1 MDELLKLIKEL
12 LAREPKPKGG
22 GIMDTPAG
30 IDFIGRKLTK
40 EERGAD
46 IILSGKLTD
55 ASRFKPFSIQNI
67 GRDERYRKI
76 NEYYG
81 DIQKAFEKSINFLKQ
96 NPDIRIT
103 PELRDNVLY
112 NLGVLRRVQ
121 DEKTKL
127 EKGILSENKTLESI
141 LNPKKGEVVELKN
154 QRPIAKDLFTQIL
167 DEMFPEMKPTKPKIK
182 KDKVDEIVD
191 NINNME
197 SIAAMKE
204 MNNVIARQG
213 KYKDLTDND
222 IDKIYEATLNKT
234 SGRLDYEDQ
243 LFKGDVDDIFDIEG
257 FAKQLEESG
266 KKSEREARVKRL
278 YEGPGY
284 DRPNSANY
292 RGYGSFFLPKLH
304 EKGIINLD
312 KKIYDNLV
320 KGAHHY
326 GNADF
331 FAPDPIRIWRKHF
344 GDDVFEKLDN
354 FDPQNEDIFR
364 WLERNNVQPI
374 LKQGPEDA
382 LEYQTTGEIL
392 ENLNEDLDAFN
403 RYRDP
408 KSAGE
413 DARFYFFDKPELR
426 LERLGFHGENIQR
439 REAALQRLDPDA
451 FREYSRTKPKFEGKI
466 LPFKELNAEGGI
478 VGLYI

>member
-81 DIQKAFEKSINFLKQ
+81 DIQKAFEKTINFLKQ

-103 PELRDNVLY
+103 PEIRDNVLY

-127 EKGILSENKTLESI
+127 ETGILSENKTLESI

-167 DEMFPEMKPTKPKIK
+167 DEMFPEMKPTKPKIN
-182 KDKVDEIVD
+182 DE
-191 NINNME
+191 
-197 SIAAMKE
+197 A
-204 MNNVIARQG
+204 
-213 KYKDLTDND
+213 
-222 IDKIYEATLNKT
+222 
-234 SGRLDYEDQ
+234 
-243 LFKGDVDDIFDIEG
+243 DDIFDVEG

-266 KKSEREARVKRL
+266 KRSEREARVKRL

-392 ENLNEDLDAFN
+392 ENLNDDLDAFN

-439 REAALQRLDPDA
+439 REAALQKLDPDA

>member
-1 MDELLKLIKEL
+1 MDELLKLLKEL
-12 LAREPKPKGG
+12 LEREPTPKGG
-22 GIMDTPAG
+22 IANTPAG
-30 IDFIGRKLTK
+30 INFIGRKLTK

-46 IILSGKLTD
+46 MILSGKLTD
-55 ASRFKPFSIQNI
+55 ASRFKPFAIQNI

-81 DIQKAFEKSINFLKQ
+81 DLQKAFEKSINFLKQ

-103 PELRDNVLY
+103 SEIRDNVLY

-121 DEKTKL
+121 EEKTKL
-127 EKGILSENKTLESI
+127 EKGILSENKTLASILKPQKDKITEIAESI
-141 LNPKKGEVVELKN
+141 Y
-154 QRPIAKDLFTQIL
+154 
-167 DEMFPEMKPTKPKIK
+167 
-182 KDKVDEIVD
+182 
-191 NINNME
+191 NME

-213 KYKDLTDND
+213 KYKNLTDD
-222 IDKIYEATLNKT
+222 EVEKIYEATINRT
-234 SGRLDYEDQ
+234 SGRADYEDPF
-243 LFKGDVDDIFDIEG
+243 FKGDVEDQFDIEA
-257 FAKQLEESG
+257 FAKQLEKS
-266 KKSEREARVKRL
+266 KKDSDHKAKMKRL

-292 RGYGSFFLPKLH
+292 RGYGSFFLPRLH

-326 GNADF
+326 GGGEF

-344 GDDVFEKLDN
+344 GNDVFEKLDN
-354 FDPQNEDIFR
+354 FDPKNEDIFK
-364 WLERNNVQPI
+364 WLDRNNVQPI

-382 LEYQTTGEIL
+382 LEYQTTGELL
-392 ENLNEDLDAFN
+392 ETLGEDLDAFG
-403 RYRDP
+403 RYKNP
-408 KSAGE
+408 KGQGGFFEEASAE
-413 DARFYFFDKPELR
+413 QR
-426 LERLGFHGENIQR
+426 LERLGYHGENIQR

-451 FREYSRTKPKFEGKI
+451 FREYSRTKPRFEGKI

>member
-1 MDELLKLIKEL
+1 MDELLKLLREL
-12 LAREPKPKGG
+12 LEREPTPKGG
-22 GIMDTPAG
+22 IANTPAG
-30 IDFIGRKLTK
+30 INFIGRKLTK
-40 EERGAD
+40 DERGAD
-46 IILSGKLTD
+46 MILSGKLTD
-55 ASRFKPFSIQNI
+55 ASRFKPFAIQNI

-103 PELRDNVLY
+103 SEIRDNVLY
-112 NLGVLRRVQ
+112 NLGVLRRIQ
-121 DEKTKL
+121 DEKQKL
-127 EKGILSENKTLESI
+127 EIGILSENKTLASI
-141 LNPKKGEVVELKN
+141 L
-154 QRPIAKDLFTQIL
+154 
-167 DEMFPEMKPTKPKIK
+167 KPQ
-182 KDKVDEIVD
+182 KDKITEISES
-191 NINNME
+191 INNME

-213 KYKDLTDND
+213 KYKNLTDD
-222 IDKIYEATLNKT
+222 EVDKIYEATLNNT
-234 SGRLDYEDQ
+234 SGRADFESPF
-243 LFKGDVDDIFDIEG
+243 FKGDVEDQFDIEA
-257 FAKQLEESG
+257 FAKQLEKS
-266 KKSEREARVKRL
+266 KKDSDHRAKMKRL

-284 DRPNSANY
+284 DRPNSPNY

-304 EKGIINLD
+304 EKGIINLNE
-312 KKIYDNLV
+312 KIYNNLV

-326 GNADF
+326 GGGEF

-354 FDPQNEDIFR
+354 FDPKNEDIFK

-382 LEYQTTGEIL
+382 LEYQTTGELL
-392 ENLNEDLDAFN
+392 ETLSEDLDAFGKYKN
-403 RYRDP
+403 P
-408 KSAGE
+408 KGQGGFFEEASAE
-413 DARFYFFDKPELR
+413 QR
-426 LERLGFHGENIQR
+426 LERLGYHGENIQR
-439 REAALQRLDPDA
+439 REAALQKLDPDA
-451 FREYSRTKPKFEGKI
+451 FREYSSTKPRFEGKI

>member
-1 MDELLKLIKEL
+1 MDELLKLLKEL
-12 LAREPKPKGG
+12 LEREPTPKGG
-22 GIMDTPAG
+22 IANTPAG
-30 IDFIGRKLTK
+30 INFIGRKLTK

-46 IILSGKLTD
+46 MILSSKLTD
-55 ASRFKPFSIQNI
+55 ASRFKPFAIQNI

-81 DIQKAFEKSINFLKQ
+81 DLQKAFEKSINFLKQ

-103 PELRDNVLY
+103 SEIRDNVLY

-121 DEKTKL
+121 DEKQKL
-127 EKGILSENKTLESI
+127 EIGILSENKTLASILKPQKDKITEIAESI
-141 LNPKKGEVVELKN
+141 Y
-154 QRPIAKDLFTQIL
+154 
-167 DEMFPEMKPTKPKIK
+167 
-182 KDKVDEIVD
+182 
-191 NINNME
+191 NME

-213 KYKDLTDND
+213 KYKNLTDD
-222 IDKIYEATLNKT
+222 EVEKIYEATINRT
-234 SGRLDYEDQ
+234 SGRADYEDPF
-243 LFKGDVDDIFDIEG
+243 FKGDVEDQFDIEA
-257 FAKQLEESG
+257 FAKQLEKS
-266 KKSEREARVKRL
+266 KKDSDHKAKMKRL

-312 KKIYDNLV
+312 EKIYNNLV

-326 GNADF
+326 GGGEF

-344 GDDVFEKLDN
+344 GNSVFEKLDN
-354 FDPQNEDIFR
+354 FDPKNEDIFK
-364 WLERNNVQPI
+364 WLDRNNVQPI

-382 LEYQTTGEIL
+382 LEYQTTGELL
-392 ENLNEDLDAFN
+392 ETLGEDLDAFG
-403 RYRDP
+403 RYKNP
-408 KSAGE
+408 KGQGGFFEEASAE
-413 DARFYFFDKPELR
+413 QR
-426 LERLGFHGENIQR
+426 LERLGYHGENIQR
-439 REAALQRLDPDA
+439 REAALQKIDPDA
-451 FREYSRTKPKFEGKI
+451 FREYSRTKPRFEGKI

>member
-55 ASRFKPFSIQNI
+55 ASRCKPFSIQNI

-167 DEMFPEMKPTKPKIK
+167 DEMFPEMKPTKPKIN
-182 KDKVDEIVD
+182 DE
-191 NINNME
+191 
-197 SIAAMKE
+197 A
-204 MNNVIARQG
+204 
-213 KYKDLTDND
+213 
-222 IDKIYEATLNKT
+222 
-234 SGRLDYEDQ
+234 
-243 LFKGDVDDIFDIEG
+243 DDIFDVEG

-266 KKSEREARVKRL
+266 KRSEREARVKRL

-392 ENLNEDLDAFN
+392 ENLNDDLDAFN

>member
-167 DEMFPEMKPTKPKIK
+167 DEMFPEMKPTKPKIS
-182 KDKVDEIVD
+182 DE
-191 NINNME
+191 
-197 SIAAMKE
+197 A
-204 MNNVIARQG
+204 
-213 KYKDLTDND
+213 
-222 IDKIYEATLNKT
+222 
-234 SGRLDYEDQ
+234 
-243 LFKGDVDDIFDIEG
+243 DDIFDVEG

-266 KKSEREARVKRL
+266 KRSEREARVKRL

-392 ENLNEDLDAFN
+392 ENLNDDLDAFS

-413 DARFYFFDKPELR
+413 DAQFYFFDKPELR
-426 LERLGFHGENIQR
+426 LERLGYHGENIQR

>member
-1 MDELLKLIKEL
+1 MDEILKLLKEL
-12 LAREPKPKGG
+12 MEREPRPKG

-182 KDKVDEIVD
+182 KD
-191 NINNME
+191 
-197 SIAAMKE
+197 
-204 MNNVIARQG
+204 
-213 KYKDLTDND
+213 
-222 IDKIYEATLNKT
+222 EA
-234 SGRLDYEDQ
+234 
-243 LFKGDVDDIFDIEG
+243 DDIFDVEG

-266 KKSEREARVKRL
+266 KRSEREARLKRL

-364 WLERNNVQPI
+364 WLERNNIQPI

-392 ENLNEDLDAFN
+392 ENLNDDLDAFA
-403 RYRDP
+403 RYKDP

-426 LERLGFHGENIQR
+426 LERLGFHGQNIQK

-451 FREYSRTKPKFEGKI
+451 FREYSRTKPKFDSNI

>member
-154 QRPIAKDLFTQIL
+154 QRPIAKDLFTQML
-167 DEMFPEMKPTKPKIK
+167 DEMFPEMKPTKPKIS
-182 KDKVDEIVD
+182 DE
-191 NINNME
+191 
-197 SIAAMKE
+197 A
-204 MNNVIARQG
+204 
-213 KYKDLTDND
+213 
-222 IDKIYEATLNKT
+222 
-234 SGRLDYEDQ
+234 
-243 LFKGDVDDIFDIEG
+243 DDIFDVEG

-266 KKSEREARVKRL
+266 KRSEREARVKRL

-392 ENLNEDLDAFN
+392 ENLNDDLDAFN

-413 DARFYFFDKPELR
+413 DAQFYFFDKPELR

-439 REAALQRLDPDA
+439 REAALQKLDPDA

>member
-167 DEMFPEMKPTKPKIK
+167 DEMFPEMKPTKPKIS
-182 KDKVDEIVD
+182 DE
-191 NINNME
+191 
-197 SIAAMKE
+197 A
-204 MNNVIARQG
+204 
-213 KYKDLTDND
+213 
-222 IDKIYEATLNKT
+222 
-234 SGRLDYEDQ
+234 
-243 LFKGDVDDIFDIEG
+243 DDIFDVEG

-266 KKSEREARVKRL
+266 KRSERQARVKRL

-304 EKGIINLD
+304 EKGIITLD

-344 GDDVFEKLDN
+344 GDDV
-354 FDPQNEDIFR
+354 
-364 WLERNNVQPI
+364 
-374 LKQGPEDA
+374 LK
-382 LEYQTTGEIL
+382 
-392 ENLNEDLDAFN
+392 N
-403 RYRDP
+403 
-408 KSAGE
+408 
-413 DARFYFFDKPELR
+413 
-426 LERLGFHGENIQR
+426 
-439 REAALQRLDPDA
+439 
-451 FREYSRTKPKFEGKI
+451 
-466 LPFKELNAEGGI
+466 
-478 VGLYI
+478 

>member
-127 EKGILSENKTLESI
+127 EKGILSENKTLESS

-167 DEMFPEMKPTKPKIK
+167 DEMFPEMKPTKPKIS
-182 KDKVDEIVD
+182 DE
-191 NINNME
+191 
-197 SIAAMKE
+197 A
-204 MNNVIARQG
+204 
-213 KYKDLTDND
+213 
-222 IDKIYEATLNKT
+222 
-234 SGRLDYEDQ
+234 
-243 LFKGDVDDIFDIEG
+243 DDIFDVEG

-266 KKSEREARVKRL
+266 KRSEREARVKRL

-392 ENLNEDLDAFN
+392 ENLNDDLDAFN

-451 FREYSRTKPKFEGKI
+451 FREDSRTKPKFEGKI

>member
-1 MDELLKLIKEL
+1 MDELLKLLREL
-12 LAREPKPKGG
+12 LEREPTPKGG
-22 GIMDTPAG
+22 IANTPAG
-30 IDFIGRKLTK
+30 INFIGRKLTK
-40 EERGAD
+40 DERGAD
-46 IILSGKLTD
+46 MILSGKLTD
-55 ASRFKPFSIQNI
+55 ASRFKPFAIQNI

-103 PELRDNVLY
+103 SEIRDNVLY
-112 NLGVLRRVQ
+112 NLGVLRRIQ
-121 DEKTKL
+121 DEKQKL
-127 EKGILSENKTLESI
+127 EIGILSENKTLASI
-141 LNPKKGEVVELKN
+141 L
-154 QRPIAKDLFTQIL
+154 
-167 DEMFPEMKPTKPKIK
+167 KPQ
-182 KDKVDEIVD
+182 KDKITEISES
-191 NINNME
+191 INNME

-213 KYKDLTDND
+213 KYKNLTDD
-222 IDKIYEATLNKT
+222 EVDKIYEATLNNT
-234 SGRLDYEDQ
+234 SGRADFESPF
-243 LFKGDVDDIFDIEG
+243 FKGDVEDQFDIEA
-257 FAKQLEESG
+257 FAKQLEKS
-266 KKSEREARVKRL
+266 KKDSDHKARMKRL

-284 DRPNSANY
+284 DRPNSPNY
-292 RGYGSFFLPKLH
+292 RGYGSFFLPRLH

-312 KKIYDNLV
+312 EKIYKNLV

-326 GNADF
+326 GGGEF

-354 FDPQNEDIFR
+354 FDPKNEDIFK

-382 LEYQTTGEIL
+382 LEYQTTGELL
-392 ENLNEDLDAFN
+392 ETLSEDLDAFGKYKN
-403 RYRDP
+403 P
-408 KSAGE
+408 KGQGGFFEEASAE
-413 DARFYFFDKPELR
+413 QR
-426 LERLGFHGENIQR
+426 LERLGYHGENIQR
-439 REAALQRLDPDA
+439 REAALQKLDPDA
-451 FREYSRTKPKFEGKI
+451 FREYSSTKPRFEGKI

>member
-1 MDELLKLIKEL
+1 MDELLKLLKEL
-12 LAREPKPKGG
+12 LEREPTPKGG
-22 GIMDTPAG
+22 IANTPAG
-30 IDFIGRKLTK
+30 INFIGRKLTK

-46 IILSGKLTD
+46 MILSGKLTD
-55 ASRFKPFSIQNI
+55 ASRFKPFAIQNI

-81 DIQKAFEKSINFLKQ
+81 DLQKAFEKSINFLKQ

-103 PELRDNVLY
+103 SEIRDNVLY

-121 DEKTKL
+121 DEKQKL
-127 EKGILSENKTLESI
+127 EIGILSENKTLASILKPQKDKITEIAESI
-141 LNPKKGEVVELKN
+141 Y
-154 QRPIAKDLFTQIL
+154 
-167 DEMFPEMKPTKPKIK
+167 
-182 KDKVDEIVD
+182 
-191 NINNME
+191 NME

-213 KYKDLTDND
+213 KYKNLTDD
-222 IDKIYEATLNKT
+222 EVEKIYEATINRT
-234 SGRLDYEDQ
+234 SGRADYEDPF
-243 LFKGDVDDIFDIEG
+243 FKGDVEDQFDIEA
-257 FAKQLEESG
+257 FAKQLEKS
-266 KKSEREARVKRL
+266 KKDSDHKAKMKRL

-292 RGYGSFFLPKLH
+292 RGYGSFFLPRLH

-326 GNADF
+326 GGGEF

-344 GDDVFEKLDN
+344 GNDVFEKLDN
-354 FDPQNEDIFR
+354 FDPKNEDIFK
-364 WLERNNVQPI
+364 WLDRNNVQPI
-374 LKQGPEDA
+374 LKQGPKDA
-382 LEYQTTGEIL
+382 LEYQTTGELL
-392 ENLNEDLDAFN
+392 ETLGEDLDAFG
-403 RYRDP
+403 RYKNP
-408 KSAGE
+408 KGQGGFFEEASAE
-413 DARFYFFDKPELR
+413 QR
-426 LERLGFHGENIQR
+426 LERLGYHGENIQR
-439 REAALQRLDPDA
+439 REAALQKIDPDA
-451 FREYSRTKPKFEGKI
+451 FREYSSTKPRFDTKI

>member
-167 DEMFPEMKPTKPKIK
+167 DEMFPEMKPTKPKIS
-182 KDKVDEIVD
+182 DE
-191 NINNME
+191 
-197 SIAAMKE
+197 A
-204 MNNVIARQG
+204 
-213 KYKDLTDND
+213 
-222 IDKIYEATLNKT
+222 
-234 SGRLDYEDQ
+234 
-243 LFKGDVDDIFDIEG
+243 DDIFDVEG

-266 KKSEREARVKRL
+266 KRSEREARVKRL

-392 ENLNEDLDAFN
+392 ENLNDDLDAFN

>member
-81 DIQKAFEKSINFLKQ
+81 DIQKAFEKTINFLKQ

-103 PELRDNVLY
+103 PEIRDNVLY

-167 DEMFPEMKPTKPKIK
+167 DEMFPEMKPTKPKIN
-182 KDKVDEIVD
+182 DE
-191 NINNME
+191 
-197 SIAAMKE
+197 A
-204 MNNVIARQG
+204 
-213 KYKDLTDND
+213 
-222 IDKIYEATLNKT
+222 
-234 SGRLDYEDQ
+234 
-243 LFKGDVDDIFDIEG
+243 DDIFDVEG

-266 KKSEREARVKRL
+266 KRSEREARVKRL

-392 ENLNEDLDAFN
+392 ENLNDDLDAFN

-439 REAALQRLDPDA
+439 REAALQKLDPDA

-478 VGLYI
+478 IGLYI

>member
-1 MDELLKLIKEL
+1 MDEILKLLKQLME
-12 LAREPKPKGG
+12 REPTPKGG
-22 GIMDTPAG
+22 IANTPAG
-30 IDFIGRKLTK
+30 INFIGRKLTK
-40 EERGAD
+40 EEKGAD
-46 IILSGKLTD
+46 MILSSKLTD
-55 ASRFKPFSIQNI
+55 ASRFKPFAIQNI

-81 DIQKAFEKSINFLKQ
+81 DLQKAFEKSINFLKQ

-103 PELRDNVLY
+103 SEIRDNVLY

-121 DEKTKL
+121 DEKQKL
-127 EKGILSENKTLESI
+127 EIGILSENKTLASILKPQKDKITEIAESI
-141 LNPKKGEVVELKN
+141 Y
-154 QRPIAKDLFTQIL
+154 
-167 DEMFPEMKPTKPKIK
+167 
-182 KDKVDEIVD
+182 
-191 NINNME
+191 NME

-213 KYKDLTDND
+213 KYKNLTDD
-222 IDKIYEATLNKT
+222 EVEKIYEATINRT
-234 SGRLDYEDQ
+234 SGRADYEDPF
-243 LFKGDVDDIFDIEG
+243 FKGDVEDQFDIEA
-257 FAKQLEESG
+257 FAKQLEKS
-266 KKSEREARVKRL
+266 KKDSDHKAKMKRL

-292 RGYGSFFLPKLH
+292 RGYGSFFLPRLH

-326 GNADF
+326 GGGEF

-344 GDDVFEKLDN
+344 GNDVFEKLDN
-354 FDPQNEDIFR
+354 FDPKNEDIFK
-364 WLERNNVQPI
+364 WLDRNNVQPI

-382 LEYQTTGEIL
+382 LEYQTTGELL
-392 ENLNEDLDAFN
+392 ETLGEDLDAFGKYKN
-403 RYRDP
+403 P
-408 KSAGE
+408 KGQGGFFEEASAE
-413 DARFYFFDKPELR
+413 QR
-426 LERLGFHGENIQR
+426 LERLGYHGENIQR

-451 FREYSRTKPKFEGKI
+451 FREYSSTKPRFEGKI

>member
-1 MDELLKLIKEL
+1 MDEILKLLKQL
-12 LAREPKPKGG
+12 LEREPTPKGG
-22 GIMDTPAG
+22 IANTPAG
-30 IDFIGRKLTK
+30 INFIGRKLTK

-46 IILSGKLTD
+46 MILSSKLTD
-55 ASRFKPFSIQNI
+55 ASRFKPFAIQNI

-81 DIQKAFEKSINFLKQ
+81 DLQKAFEKSINFLKQ

-103 PELRDNVLY
+103 SEIRDNVLY

-121 DEKTKL
+121 DEKQKL
-127 EKGILSENKTLESI
+127 EIGILSENKTLASILKPQKDKITEIAESI
-141 LNPKKGEVVELKN
+141 Y
-154 QRPIAKDLFTQIL
+154 
-167 DEMFPEMKPTKPKIK
+167 
-182 KDKVDEIVD
+182 
-191 NINNME
+191 NME

-213 KYKDLTDND
+213 KYKNLTDD
-222 IDKIYEATLNKT
+222 EVEKIYEATINRT
-234 SGRLDYEDQ
+234 SGRADYEDPF
-243 LFKGDVDDIFDIEG
+243 FKGDVEDQFDIEA
-257 FAKQLEESG
+257 FAKQLEKS
-266 KKSEREARVKRL
+266 KKDSDHRAKMKRL

-292 RGYGSFFLPKLH
+292 RGYGSFFLPRLH

-312 KKIYDNLV
+312 EKIYKNLV

-326 GNADF
+326 GGGEF

-344 GDDVFEKLDN
+344 GNDVFEKLDN
-354 FDPQNEDIFR
+354 FDPKNEDIFK

-382 LEYQTTGEIL
+382 LEYQTTGELL
-392 ENLNEDLDAFN
+392 ETLGEDLDAFG
-403 RYRDP
+403 RYKNP
-408 KSAGE
+408 KGQGGFFEEASA
-413 DARFYFFDKPELR
+413 KQR
-426 LERLGFHGENIQR
+426 LERLGYHGENIQR
-439 REAALQRLDPDA
+439 REAALQKIDPDA
-451 FREYSRTKPKFEGKI
+451 FREYSSTKPRFEGKI
-466 LPFKELNAEGGI
+466 LPLKELNAEGGI

>member
-1 MDELLKLIKEL
+1 MDELLKLLKEL
-12 LAREPKPKGG
+12 LEREPTPKGG
-22 GIMDTPAG
+22 IANTPAG
-30 IDFIGRKLTK
+30 INFIGRKLTK

-46 IILSGKLTD
+46 MILSGKLTD
-55 ASRFKPFSIQNI
+55 ASRFKPFAIQNI

-81 DIQKAFEKSINFLKQ
+81 DLQKAFEKSINFLKQ

-103 PELRDNVLY
+103 SEIRDNVLY

-121 DEKTKL
+121 DEKQKL
-127 EKGILSENKTLESI
+127 EIGILSENKTLASILKPQKDKITEIAESI
-141 LNPKKGEVVELKN
+141 Y
-154 QRPIAKDLFTQIL
+154 
-167 DEMFPEMKPTKPKIK
+167 
-182 KDKVDEIVD
+182 
-191 NINNME
+191 NME

-213 KYKDLTDND
+213 KYKNLTDD
-222 IDKIYEATLNKT
+222 EVEKIYEATINRT
-234 SGRLDYEDQ
+234 SGRADYEDPF
-243 LFKGDVDDIFDIEG
+243 FKGDVEDQFDIEA
-257 FAKQLEESG
+257 FAKQLEKS
-266 KKSEREARVKRL
+266 KKDSDHKAKMKRL

-292 RGYGSFFLPKLH
+292 RGYGSFFLPRLH

-326 GNADF
+326 GGGEF

-344 GDDVFEKLDN
+344 GDTVFEKLDN
-354 FDPQNEDIFR
+354 FDPKNEDIFK
-364 WLERNNVQPI
+364 WLDRNNVQPI

-382 LEYQTTGEIL
+382 LEYQTTGELL
-392 ENLNEDLDAFN
+392 ETLGEDLDAFG
-403 RYRDP
+403 RYKNP
-408 KSAGE
+408 KGQGGFFEEASAE
-413 DARFYFFDKPELR
+413 QR
-426 LERLGFHGENIQR
+426 LERLGYHGENIQR

-451 FREYSRTKPKFEGKI
+451 FREYSRTKPRFEGKI

>member
-1 MDELLKLIKEL
+1 MDELLKLLKEL
-12 LAREPKPKGG
+12 LEREPTPKGG
-22 GIMDTPAG
+22 IANTPAG
-30 IDFIGRKLTK
+30 INFIGRKLTK

-46 IILSGKLTD
+46 MILSGKLTD
-55 ASRFKPFSIQNI
+55 ASRFKPFAIQNI

-81 DIQKAFEKSINFLKQ
+81 DLQKAFEKSINFLKQ

-103 PELRDNVLY
+103 SEIRDNVLY
-112 NLGVLRRVQ
+112 NLGVLRRIQ

-127 EKGILSENKTLESI
+127 EKGILSENKTLASI
-141 LNPKKGEVVELKN
+141 L
-154 QRPIAKDLFTQIL
+154 
-167 DEMFPEMKPTKPKIK
+167 KPQ
-182 KDKVDEIVD
+182 KDKITEIAD
-191 NINNME
+191 DINNME

-222 IDKIYEATLNKT
+222 IDKIYEATLNNT

-257 FAKQLEESG
+257 FAKQLEKS
-266 KKSEREARVKRL
+266 KKDSDHKARMKRL

-284 DRPNSANY
+284 DRPNSPNY
-292 RGYGSFFLPKLH
+292 RGYGSFFLPRLH

-326 GNADF
+326 GGGEF

-344 GDDVFEKLDN
+344 GNDVFEKLDN
-354 FDPQNEDIFR
+354 FDPKNEDIFK
-364 WLERNNVQPI
+364 WLDRNNVQPI

-382 LEYQTTGEIL
+382 LEYQTTGELL
-392 ENLNEDLDAFN
+392 ETLGEDLDAFGKYKN
-403 RYRDP
+403 P
-408 KSAGE
+408 KGQGG
-413 DARFYFFDKPELR
+413 FFESSTAAER
-426 LERLGFHGENIQR
+426 LERLGYHGENIQR

-451 FREYSRTKPKFEGKI
+451 FREYSRTKPRFEGKI

>member
-1 MDELLKLIKEL
+1 
-12 LAREPKPKGG
+12 
-22 GIMDTPAG
+22 
-30 IDFIGRKLTK
+30 
-40 EERGAD
+40 
-46 IILSGKLTD
+46 
-55 ASRFKPFSIQNI
+55 
-67 GRDERYRKI
+67 
-76 NEYYG
+76 
-81 DIQKAFEKSINFLKQ
+81 
-96 NPDIRIT
+96 
-103 PELRDNVLY
+103 VLY

-167 DEMFPEMKPTKPKIK
+167 DEMFPEMKPTKPKIN
-182 KDKVDEIVD
+182 DE
-191 NINNME
+191 
-197 SIAAMKE
+197 A
-204 MNNVIARQG
+204 
-213 KYKDLTDND
+213 
-222 IDKIYEATLNKT
+222 
-234 SGRLDYEDQ
+234 
-243 LFKGDVDDIFDIEG
+243 DDIFDVGG

-266 KKSEREARVKRL
+266 KRSEREARVKRL

-392 ENLNEDLDAFN
+392 ENLNDDLDAFA
-403 RYRDP
+403 RYKDP

-413 DARFYFFDKPELR
+413 DAKFYFSDKPELR
-426 LERLGFHGENIQR
+426 LERLGFHGENIQK

-451 FREYSRTKPKFEGKI
+451 FREYSRTKPKFDSNI

>member
-1 MDELLKLIKEL
+1 MDELLKLLREL
-12 LAREPKPKGG
+12 LEREPTPKGG
-22 GIMDTPAG
+22 IANTPAG
-30 IDFIGRKLTK
+30 INFIGRKLTK

-46 IILSGKLTD
+46 MILSSKLTD
-55 ASRFKPFSIQNI
+55 ASRFKPFAIQNI

-81 DIQKAFEKSINFLKQ
+81 DLQKAFEKSINFLKQ

-103 PELRDNVLY
+103 SEIRDNVLY

-121 DEKTKL
+121 DEKQKL
-127 EKGILSENKTLESI
+127 EIGILSENKTLASILKPQKDKITEIAESI
-141 LNPKKGEVVELKN
+141 Y
-154 QRPIAKDLFTQIL
+154 
-167 DEMFPEMKPTKPKIK
+167 
-182 KDKVDEIVD
+182 
-191 NINNME
+191 NME

-213 KYKDLTDND
+213 KYKNLTDD
-222 IDKIYEATLNKT
+222 EVEKIYEATINRT
-234 SGRLDYEDQ
+234 SGRADYEDPF
-243 LFKGDVDDIFDIEG
+243 FKGDVEDQFDIEA
-257 FAKQLEESG
+257 FAKQLEKS
-266 KKSEREARVKRL
+266 KKDSDHKAKMKRL

-312 KKIYDNLV
+312 EKIYNNLV

-326 GNADF
+326 GGGEF

-344 GDDVFEKLDN
+344 GNSVFEKLDN
-354 FDPQNEDIFR
+354 FDPKNEDIFK
-364 WLERNNVQPI
+364 WLDRNNVQPI

-382 LEYQTTGEIL
+382 LEYQTTGELL
-392 ENLNEDLDAFN
+392 ETLGEDLDAFG
-403 RYRDP
+403 RYKNP
-408 KSAGE
+408 KGQGGFFEEASAE
-413 DARFYFFDKPELR
+413 QR
-426 LERLGFHGENIQR
+426 LERLGYHGENIQR
-439 REAALQRLDPDA
+439 REAALQKIDPDA
-451 FREYSRTKPKFEGKI
+451 FREYSRTKPRFEGKI

>member
-46 IILSGKLTD
+46 IIISGKLTD

-167 DEMFPEMKPTKPKIK
+167 DEMFPEMKPTKPKIN
-182 KDKVDEIVD
+182 DE
-191 NINNME
+191 
-197 SIAAMKE
+197 A
-204 MNNVIARQG
+204 
-213 KYKDLTDND
+213 
-222 IDKIYEATLNKT
+222 
-234 SGRLDYEDQ
+234 
-243 LFKGDVDDIFDIEG
+243 DDIFDVEG

-266 KKSEREARVKRL
+266 KRSEREARVKRL

-392 ENLNEDLDAFN
+392 ENLNDDLDAFN

-413 DARFYFFDKPELR
+413 DAQFYFFDKPELR

-451 FREYSRTKPKFEGKI
+451 FREYSRTKPRFEGKI